1 MVKIMFLAGQISNA
15 LTNRK
20 ALYKVKEKAV
30 TLYKYI
36 SARYAEDILRNQH
49 LMLDNGTGFNDPFE
63 LRVSDRRYGTDR
75 PILGLRILCLTNSNR
90 KKLMWSHYADSH
102 KGLCLVVEVPESLV
116 CPVCYS
122 GNRIFEDSNI
132 DDILIKGKSTSKKLL
147 KNKPIIDLPYEHKVA
162 LIKDQKWEY
171 EKEYRI
177 VLDES
182 SPLLTVDSENRFFF
196 DLKIKRIYL
205 GCRFEENKAE
215 AKTSILSACS
225 DNSIGIQRM
234 YMSKENYAV
243 KAEKVAKYAKPEQ
256 EKILMSV

>member
-1 MVKIMFLAGQISNA
+1 M
-15 LTNRK
+15 R
-20 ALYKVKEKAV
+20 EKAV

-63 LRVSDRRYGTDR
+63 LRVSDRRHGTDR
-75 PILGLRILCLTNSNR
+75 PILGLRILCLTNSSR

-116 CPVCYS
+116 YPVCYS

-132 DDILIKGKSTSKKLL
+132 DDILIKGKSTSKKIL

-205 GCRFEENKAE
+205 GCRFEENENNVKA
-215 AKTSILSACS
+215 AILNVCKK
-225 DNSIGIQRM
+225 NNIVIQQM
-234 YMSKENYAV
+234 CLSSENYAV
-243 KAEKVAKYAKPEQ
+243 KVEKQAKIAQ
-256 EKILMSV
+256 EKILALV